1 MKRSR
6 RTKQVVPVVR
16 KVRLFVEIGRSVRNC
31 KRRATADNMRAAAAS
46 HGLEVNIADDGVEPN
61 TVVSVCVS
69 DCPFDCLSVSTSV
82 SLLYTT
88 PRVS

>member
-6 RTKQVVPVVR
+6 RTKQVVPVAR

-61 TVVSVCVS
+61 TVVSVCV
-69 DCPFDCLSVSTSV
+69 
-82 SLLYTT
+82 
-88 PRVS
+88 